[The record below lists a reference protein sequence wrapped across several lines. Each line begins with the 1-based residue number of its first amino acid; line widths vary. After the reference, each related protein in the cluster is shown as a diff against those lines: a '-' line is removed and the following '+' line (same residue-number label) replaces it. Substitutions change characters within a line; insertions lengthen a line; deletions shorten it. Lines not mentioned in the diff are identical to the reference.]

1 MRLKQIKLTN
11 FRAIDDAISVGTSQ
25 SWHCVRMA

>member
-11 FRAIDDAISVGTSQ
+11 FRAIDDAIIAFDGKSTVILG
-25 SWHCVRMA
+25 